1 MQTMNTAPE
10 HADVYWCIQ
19 N

>member
-10 HADVYWCIQ
+10 HADVYWCTQ